1 MSQIYLIRHGQSGN
15 NALADQRLRTADP
28 SLTPTGRTQAE
39 RVARHLQEQAD
50 KTDIRDGVADIA
62 GHGIERLYCS
72 AMLRALQTAEPIGA
86 ALGLAAEV
94 WPDVHESGGIWL
106 DSQDGRGPI
115 GGPGLS
121 RSEMASRFPGFV
133 LPDAVM
139 ESGWWNRPVERE
151 QQMVARAAQAAA
163 TIRDRLAKEAGRV
176 AIVSHGTFMNALI
189 AHLTFGKPLAH
200 VFFSN
205 HNTAISRFDFEGDT
219 VRPRY
224 LNRVDHLPPALV
236 T

>member
-1 MSQIYLIRHGQSGN
+1 MSQLYFIRHGQSGN

-28 SLTPTGRTQAE
+28 GLTPNGRIQAE
-39 RVARHLQEQAD
+39 RVARHLQEEVD
-50 KTDIRDGVADIA
+50 KTDIRDGVDGVA
-62 GHGIERLYCS
+62 GHGIERLLCS
-72 AMLRALQTAEPIGA
+72 AMLRALQTAEPIGR
-86 ALGLAAEV
+86 ALGLVVEV

-115 GGPGLS
+115 GRPGLS
-121 RSEMASRFPGFV
+121 RSEMASRFPGFA
-133 LPDAVM
+133 LPDAIA
-139 ESGWWNRPVERE
+139 ESGWWNRPIE
-151 QQMVARAAQAAA
+151 QAEEMTARAARAAA
-163 TIRDRLAKEAGRV
+163 TIRNHLAKEERRV

-189 AHLTFGKPLAH
+189 AQLTFGKPLAD

-205 HNTAISRFDFEGDT
+205 HNTAISRFDFDGDT